1 MTVVQCDGLAST
13 EMEVNMDLLEI
24 AKKRAAPGVLVVDYS
39 KKPVY
44 LGPGV
49 TQYLDILADS
59 NPQLSDKPAK
69 ITIPK
74 EISSLLDRLEESS
87 LQEAPAQT
95 ANLAYQTVFIPGKKN
110 IYCCRGFFLRGQK
123 GAPRTTFHMMVLIE
137 KLSERYDFNL
147 DNLRQQFDLTE
158 RQMEIVRLLMKGAGN
173 KEIAQKLYI
182 CEDTVK
188 SHMKHIMKRLKV
200 NSRMGI
206 LSLIYKNL

>member
-1 MTVVQCDGLAST
+1 
-13 EMEVNMDLLEI
+13 MDLLEI
-24 AKKRAAPGVLVVDYS
+24 AKKRAAPGVLVLDYC
-39 KKPVY
+39 KKPVF

-49 TQYLDILADS
+49 TYYLDMLADS
-59 NPQLSDKPAK
+59 NPQHSDNPAK
-69 ITIPK
+69 IIIPK

-87 LQEAPAQT
+87 LQNHPGQT
-95 ANLAYQTVFIPGKKN
+95 ANFAHQTVFIPGKKN

-123 GAPRTTFHMMVLIE
+123 GSPKTTFHMMVLIE

-147 DNLRQQFDLTE
+147 DNLKKQYDLTE

-188 SHMKHIMKRLKV
+188 SHLKHIMKRLKV

-206 LSLIYKNL
+206 LSLIYTDL